1 MGQKAEAIKYAYRY
15 ANYAAKLSVNPNA
28 DAPKLAR
35 TANGDPLDYIMEH
48 ALDWVVVKCVS
59 KTIDLGPNNT
69 DTKSNILYT
78 QKPAKRW
85 LTKKNPQF

>member
-35 TANGDPLDYIMEH
+35 TANGDPLDYIIEH
-48 ALDWVVVKCVS
+48 TLD
-59 KTIDLGPNNT
+59 
-69 DTKSNILYT
+69 
-78 QKPAKRW
+78 
-85 LTKKNPQF
+85 